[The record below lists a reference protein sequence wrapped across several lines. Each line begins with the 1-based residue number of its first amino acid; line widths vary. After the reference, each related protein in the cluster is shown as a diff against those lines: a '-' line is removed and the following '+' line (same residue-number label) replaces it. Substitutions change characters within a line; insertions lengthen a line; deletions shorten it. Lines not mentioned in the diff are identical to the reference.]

1 MWGAP
6 PGGHSWGISL
16 TNVTDRF
23 VELLERADQ
32 LAAVRLVTGLAAQG
46 ASPEALVLDV
56 LAPAQREVGRR
67 WEDGRWTVAQEHAAT
82 AATDTALGLLALD
95 AEPAGDRRALVACV
109 EGEWHSLPA
118 RMAAEIMRVRG
129 WDVTFLGPSLPA
141 DDLARYVEAQR
152 PHVVGL
158 SCSMPVSLK
167 GAARSVEACRRS
179 GVPVLAGGTG
189 FGPAGRYAQRIGA
202 TGWAPDPVTAVSVVQ
217 SWLEADPAPPAPVG
231 AGDEHL
237 ALEQEK
243 EKIVSAALGAL
254 RCRTPAAHDALTFL
268 VTAVENALFVGD
280 PALMAD
286 CRPAAQRLLASGDA
300 ASPSMPAALDALV
313 AAVEERVPAGRR
325 VLEATKGGSGG
336 GGRRC

>member
-1 MWGAP
+1 M
-6 PGGHSWGISL
+6 
-16 TNVTDRF
+16 
-23 VELLERADQ
+23 
-32 LAAVRLVTGLAAQG
+32 RLVTGLAQQG

-67 WEDGRWTVAQEHAAT
+67 WEDGRWSVAQEHAAT
-82 AATDTALGLLALD
+82 AVTDTALGLLALD
-95 AEPAGDRRALVACV
+95 AEPLGDRRAVVACV
-109 EGEWHSLPA
+109 EGEWHALPA

-141 DDLARYVEAQR
+141 DDLARYVSSQR

-158 SCSMPVSLK
+158 SCSMPVALK
-167 GAARSVEACRRS
+167 GAARSVEACRRA

-189 FGPAGRYAQRIGA
+189 FGPGGRYAQRVGA
-202 TGWAPDPVTAVSVVQ
+202 TAWAPDPVTAFRVVEG
-217 SWLEADPAPPAPVG
+217 WLETDPMLPAPVG

-243 EKIVSAALGAL
+243 EEIVSAALGTL

-286 CRPAAQRLLASGDA
+286 CQPAAQRLLASGDA
-300 ASPSMPAALDALV
+300 TSPSMPAALDALV
-313 AAVEERVPAGRR
+313 AAVEDRVPAGRQ
-325 VLEATKGGSGG
+325 VLEES
-336 GGRRC
+336 RRR

>member
-1 MWGAP
+1 M
-6 PGGHSWGISL
+6 
-16 TNVTDRF
+16 
-23 VELLERADQ
+23 
-32 LAAVRLVTGLAAQG
+32 TGLADQG

-82 AATDTALGLLALD
+82 AVTDTALGLLALD
-95 AEPAGDRRALVACV
+95 AEPSGDRRALVACV

-118 RMAAEIMRVRG
+118 RMAAEILRVRG

-141 DDLARYVEAQR
+141 DDLARYVATQR
-152 PHVVGL
+152 PDVVGL
-158 SCSMPVSLK
+158 SCSMPVALK
-167 GAARSVEACRRS
+167 GAARSVEACRRA

-189 FGPAGRYAQRIGA
+189 FGPGGRYAQRVGA
-202 TGWAPDPVTAVSVVQ
+202 TGWVPDPVTAVSVA
-217 SWLEADPAPPAPVG
+217 EAWRTTDPTPPAPIG

-243 EKIVSAALGAL
+243 EEIVSAALGAL

-286 CRPAAQRLLASGDA
+286 CQPAAQRLLASGDA
-300 ASPSMPAALDALV
+300 TSPSMPDALDALV
-313 AAVEERVPAGRR
+313 AAVEDRVPAGRQ
-325 VLEATKGGSGG
+325 VVEES
-336 GGRRC
+336 RRR